1 MILMCFR
8 ELKTLLIFTFMT
20 MFIFM
25 IQMSVLNMEP
35 QVSTGHKS
43 SSSLLWSLQGVNE
56 YERLFLANFLTLN
69 GNL

>member
-1 MILMCFR
+1 
-8 ELKTLLIFTFMT
+8 

-25 IQMSVLNMEP
+25 MQMSVLNMEP
-35 QVSTGHKS
+35 EKVSP
-43 SSSLLWSLQGVNE
+43 SLLWGLQGVNE